1 MMDELREF
9 LKSTVSDE
17 SVSEDIKQV
26 IWRVLVV
33 GWYKFARDAKTAL
46 DLVHLFVSNSK
57 KAQNEI
63 GADAEADDCDK
74 KPSKVISFYEKLFST
89 AHKMK
94 PIEIFYQ
101 RFYHYPQSFYFYEAL
116 QHTKVQAVKVNLVSK
131 SLLDGVKLVMPASI
145 KVSNSVDP
153 WALAD

>member
-1 MMDELREF
+1 M
-9 LKSTVSDE
+9 
-17 SVSEDIKQV
+17 SEGNKKTFSNNNSEASKHMKNETIKENIKAQ
-26 IWRVLVV
+26 
-33 GWYKFARDAKTAL
+33 T
-46 DLVHLFVSNSK
+46 K